1 MLDTILYELSKVAWV
16 LPIFLGIILLLSFI
30 MYLVTKKFNIHKKS
44 VILSGMFMG
53 LSNKQI
59 IMIIS
64 IFIRTFLVIFTAC
77 VYTKNIL
84 LYLLMIAISS
94 IIFAILNYKKAI
106 LEIVST
112 IAQII
117 ALYLIN
123 ILTSYMIEESND
135 PYVLVI
141 KICLIIFLIV
151 YAIYFFLKNFED
163 IITNHKRRTV
173 DERRER
179 KSKEK
184 RRGSRIKENK
194 GKQNSRERIQSEE
207 NSSKQG
213 NSGEDDSSEENNEE
227 RGVEDDRFENGFEKD
242 NSEEKSDNKE
252 SGHEER
258 RNREKDK
265 EG

>member
-64 IFIRTFLVIFTAC
+64 ILIRTFLVIFTAC
-77 VYTKNIL
+77 VYSKNIL

-94 IIFAILNYKKAI
+94 MVFAILNYKKSI

-179 KSKEK
+179 KSKDK
-184 RRGSRIKENK
+184 RRENRFERNK
-194 GKQNSRERIQSEE
+194 GKQNRYKGIKSQESRR
-207 NSSKQG
+207 K
-213 NSGEDDSSEENNEE
+213 EDDSEEESDNKENNNKE
-227 RGVEDDRFENGFEKD
+227 D
-242 NSEEKSDNKE
+242 NSEEDN
-252 SGHEER
+252 SEED
-258 RNREKDK
+258 NRE
-265 EG
+265 

>member
-64 IFIRTFLVIFTAC
+64 ILIRTFLVIFTAC
-77 VYTKNIL
+77 VYSKNIL

-112 IAQII
+112 VAQII

-151 YAIYFFLKNFED
+151 YATYFFLKNFED

-179 KSKEK
+179 KSKDK
-184 RRGSRIKENK
+184 RRENRFERNK
-194 GKQNSRERIQSEE
+194 GKQNRYKGIKSQESRR
-207 NSSKQG
+207 K
-213 NSGEDDSSEENNEE
+213 EDDSEEESDNKENNNKE
-227 RGVEDDRFENGFEKD
+227 D
-242 NSEEKSDNKE
+242 NSEEDN
-252 SGHEER
+252 SEED
-258 RNREKDK
+258 NRE
-265 EG
+265 